1 MERKPKEISEG
12 DQQEALNWLLKEKE
26 GKDIKI
32 LDPKTERKGREAAK
46 KLFNKKISEFGQK
59 ELFKE
64 NI

>member
-59 ELFKE
+59 ELLKE

>member
-12 DQQEALNWLLKEKE
+12 DQQEALDWLLKEKE
-26 GKDIKI
+26 GKGIKI
-32 LDPKTERKGREAAK
+32 LDPKTERKEREKAK
-46 KLFNKKISEFGQK
+46 KLFKKKIGEFGQK